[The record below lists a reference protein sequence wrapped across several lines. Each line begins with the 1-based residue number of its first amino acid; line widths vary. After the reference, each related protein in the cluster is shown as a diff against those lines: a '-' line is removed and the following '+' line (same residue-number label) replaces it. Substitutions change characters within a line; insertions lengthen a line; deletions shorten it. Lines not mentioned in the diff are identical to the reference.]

1 MAFSAERGAGHPFLK
16 SHGAEGAPLIR
27 EADQGGTLYDS
38 RF

>member
-1 MAFSAERGAGHPFLK
+1 MGIFSFDLFLK

-27 EADQGGTLYDS
+27 EADRGGTLYDS